1 MGMLTGQTSWHAPQ
15 SDEALGRS
23 AFCGKFSLSSSGE
36 STAPTGPG

>member
-1 MGMLTGQTSWHAPQ
+1 LHAPH

-23 AFCGKFSLSSSGE
+23 AIAGNRSPASSGE